1 LNLPAAHF
9 VSINH
14 VNVLRMLSFVLRKTN
29 FTYVY
34 KLFPLHKELTLGMSA
49 AQVLPGPSQPMRRLG
64 THRSTTQG
72 C

>member
-1 LNLPAAHF
+1 
-9 VSINH
+9 
-14 VNVLRMLSFVLRKTN
+14 MLSFVLRKTN

-34 KLFPLHKELTLGMSA
+34 KLFPLHKELTLGVSA